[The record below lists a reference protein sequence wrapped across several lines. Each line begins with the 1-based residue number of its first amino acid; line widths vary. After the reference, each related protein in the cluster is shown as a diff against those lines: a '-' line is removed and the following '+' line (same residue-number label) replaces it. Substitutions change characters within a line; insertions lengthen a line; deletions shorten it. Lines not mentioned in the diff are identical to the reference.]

1 MNNHYKT
8 RADIAVAREIIS
20 SPGDTLAEHLEYT
33 AMTQTELAERM
44 GRPKKTINEII
55 QGKAQITPETALQ
68 LERVVG
74 IPADF
79 WIERERRYRLQ
90 LAEIN
95 EAEKRITYAEW
106 AKKFPCKEMK
116 AKGWINFDGNVTNAI
131 NALLSF
137 FNVASPDVYENF
149 YHGQVYATA
158 YRMSEK
164 NSKDP
169 YSVAA
174 WLRQG
179 ERQAELLQV
188 PNFDRKA
195 FEATLQEIKKLVISG
210 NDDFFPVLQELCC
223 KTGVKVVHTPCLP
236 KAPLHGSTR
245 WVKGN
250 PLIQL
255 SNRLNRNDIFWFTF
269 FHEAAHI
276 LKHNKKDVFVEGME
290 YSCDGK
296 EKEAEANAFAEECLM
311 SRKEEKEIM
320 LSGGFEKEDIQRFA
334 TKIGTHPAI
343 VAGRLANRG
352 VMKQHEGNVYGF
364 YKKVE
369 LKG

>member
-1 MNNHYKT
+1 MYKT
-8 RADIAVAREIIS
+8 IEDIAIAREIIS
-20 SPGDTLAEHLEYT
+20 CPGDTLAEHIEFT
-33 AMTQTELAERM
+33 GMSQAELAERM

-74 IPADF
+74 IPATF
-79 WIERERRYRLQ
+79 WINLERNYRLR
-90 LAEIN
+90 LAEID
-95 EAEKRITYAEW
+95 EAETLVQAKEW
-106 AKKFPCKEMK
+106 AKRFPCNAMK
-116 AKGWINFDGNVTNAI
+116 VKGWIAFDGSSANAGK
-131 NALLSF
+131 ALLSF
-137 FNVASPDVYENF
+137 FNVASPEVYEKF

-169 YSVAA
+169 YAVAA

-188 PNFDRKA
+188 PAFDRSA
-195 FEATLQEIKKLVISG
+195 FEKTLMEIKKLVMSG
-210 NDDFFPVLQELCC
+210 ADDFFPELQELCRQS
-223 KTGVKVVHTPCLP
+223 GVKVVHTPCLP
-236 KAPLHGSTR
+236 KALLHGSTR

-276 LKHNKKDVFVEGME
+276 IKHNKKDVFVEGMD
-290 YSCDGK
+290 YACDGK
-296 EKEAEANAFAEECLM
+296 EKEAEADTFAEECLM
-311 SRKEEKEIM
+311 SRKEEKEVM
-320 LSGGFEKEDIQRFA
+320 ESGLFDKQDIKRFA
-334 TKIGTHPAI
+334 EKFGTHPAI

-352 VMKQHEGNVYGF
+352 VMKPHIGTVYGF

>member
-1 MNNHYKT
+1 MYKT
-8 RADIAVAREIIS
+8 KEDIAIAREIIS
-20 SPGDTLAEHLEYT
+20 CPGDTLAEHLEYT
-33 AMTQTELAERM
+33 GMTQAELAERM

-68 LERVVG
+68 LERVVS

-79 WIERERRYRLQ
+79 WMELERRYRLR
-90 LAEIN
+90 LAEID
-95 EAEKRITYAEW
+95 EAETLLQAKEW
-106 AKKFPCKEMK
+106 ANRFPCKAMK
-116 AKGWINFDGNVTNAI
+116 NKGWIAFDGSSANAGK
-131 NALLSF
+131 ALLSF
-137 FNVASPDVYENF
+137 FNVASPEVYETF

-169 YSVAA
+169 YAVTA

-179 ERQAELLQV
+179 ERQAETLQV
-188 PNFDRKA
+188 PDFDRKA
-195 FEATLQEIKKLVISG
+195 FEAILQEIKKLVISG
-210 NDDFFPVLQELCC
+210 TDDFFPELQEQCR
-223 KTGVKVVHTPCLP
+223 KAGVKVVHTPCLP

-245 WVKGN
+245 WVKGI

-290 YSCDGK
+290 YSCNGK
-296 EKEAEANAFAEECLM
+296 EKEAEANDFAEEILM
-311 SRKEEKEIM
+311 SRQQEKEFIE
-320 LSGGFEKEDIQRFA
+320 SGSFKKDDIRRFA
-334 TKIGTHPAI
+334 AKIGTHPAI
-343 VAGRLANRG
+343 VTGRLANRR
-352 VMKQHEGNVYGF
+352 VLKQQMGNVYGF
-364 YKKVE
+364 FKNVE

>member
-1 MNNHYKT
+1 MYKT
-8 RADIAVAREIIS
+8 MEDIAIAREIIS
-20 SPGDTLAEHLEYT
+20 CPGDTLAEHIEFT
-33 AMTQTELAERM
+33 GMSQAELAERM

-74 IPADF
+74 IPATF
-79 WIERERRYRLQ
+79 WINLERNYRLR
-90 LAEIN
+90 LAEID
-95 EAEKRITYAEW
+95 EAETLMQAKEW
-106 AKKFPCKEMK
+106 AKRFPCNAMK
-116 AKGWINFDGNVTNAI
+116 AKGWITFEGGSANAGK
-131 NALLSF
+131 ALLSF
-137 FNVASPDVYENF
+137 FNVASFEVYEKF

-188 PNFDRKA
+188 PDFDRST
-195 FEATLQEIKKLVISG
+195 FEKTLQEIKKLVISCA
-210 NDDFFPVLQELCC
+210 DDFFPELQELCR
-223 KTGVKVVHTPCLP
+223 KAGVKVVHTPCLP

-245 WVKGN
+245 WMKGN

-269 FHEAAHI
+269 FHETAHI

-296 EKEAEANAFAEECLM
+296 EKETEADTFAEECLM
-311 SRKEEKEIM
+311 SCRQI
-320 LSGGFEKEDIQRFA
+320 DA
-334 TKIGTHPAI
+334 
-343 VAGRLANRG
+343 V
-352 VMKQHEGNVYGF
+352 VME
-364 YKKVE
+364 
-369 LKG
+369 

>member
-1 MNNHYKT
+1 MYRT
-8 RADIAVAREIIS
+8 EEDIAIARELLPC
-20 SPGDTLAEHLEYT
+20 PGDTLSEHIEYT
-33 AMTQTELAERM
+33 SMTQAELADRM

-55 QGKAQITPETALQ
+55 QGKAQITPETAIQ

-79 WIERERRYRLQ
+79 WLELERRYRLK
-90 LAEIN
+90 LAEID
-95 EAEKRITYAEW
+95 EADTLLQAKEW
-106 AKKFPCKEMK
+106 AKRFPCKEMK
-116 AKGWINFDGNVTNAI
+116 AKGWIAFDGSSANAGK
-131 NALLSF
+131 ALLSF
-137 FNVASPDVYENF
+137 FNVASPEVYETF

-169 YSVAA
+169 YAVAA

-188 PNFDRKA
+188 PDFDRNA
-195 FEATLQEIKKLVISG
+195 FVETLQEIKKLVISG
-210 NDDFFPVLQELCC
+210 ADDFFPELQELCR
-223 KTGVKVVHTPCLP
+223 KAGVKVVHTPCLP

-276 LKHNKKDVFVEGME
+276 LKHNKKDVFVEGMD
-290 YSCDGK
+290 YSCNGK
-296 EKEAEANAFAEECLM
+296 EKEAEADSFAEECLM
-311 SRKEEKEIM
+311 SRKEEKEIVE
-320 LSGGFEKEDIQRFA
+320 SGAFEKQDIQRFA

-352 VMKQHEGNVYGF
+352 VMKQHIGNVYGF

>member
-1 MNNHYKT
+1 MYRT
-8 RADIAVAREIIS
+8 EEDISIARELLP
-20 SPGDTLAEHLEYT
+20 SPGDTLSEHIEYT
-33 AMTQTELAERM
+33 SMTQAELADRM

-55 QGKAQITPETALQ
+55 QGKAQITPETAIQ

-79 WIERERRYRLQ
+79 WLELERRYRLK
-90 LAEIN
+90 LAEID
-95 EAEKRITYAEW
+95 EADTLLQAKEW
-106 AKKFPCKEMK
+106 AKRFPCKEMK
-116 AKGWINFDGNVTNAI
+116 AKGWIAFDGSSANAGK
-131 NALLSF
+131 ALLSF
-137 FNVASPDVYENF
+137 FNVASPEVYETF

-169 YSVAA
+169 YAVAA

-188 PNFDRKA
+188 PDFDRNA
-195 FEATLQEIKKLVISG
+195 FVETLQEIKKLVISG
-210 NDDFFPVLQELCC
+210 ADDFFPELQELCR
-223 KTGVKVVHTPCLP
+223 KAGVKVVHTPCLP

-290 YSCDGK
+290 YSCNGK
-296 EKEAEANAFAEECLM
+296 EKEAEADSFAEECLM
-311 SRKEEKEIM
+311 SRKEEKEIVE
-320 LSGGFEKEDIQRFA
+320 SGAFEKQDIQRFA

-352 VMKQHEGNVYGF
+352 VMKQHIGNVYGF

>member
-1 MNNHYKT
+1 MYRT
-8 RADIAVAREIIS
+8 EEDIAIARELLPC
-20 SPGDTLAEHLEYT
+20 PGDTLSEHIEYT
-33 AMTQTELAERM
+33 SMTQAELADRM

-55 QGKAQITPETALQ
+55 QGKAQITPETAIQ

-79 WIERERRYRLQ
+79 WLELERRYRLK
-90 LAEIN
+90 LAEID
-95 EAEKRITYAEW
+95 EAETLLQAKEW
-106 AKKFPCKEMK
+106 AKRFPCKEMK
-116 AKGWINFDGNVTNAI
+116 AKGWIAFDGSSANAGK
-131 NALLSF
+131 ALLSF
-137 FNVASPDVYENF
+137 FNVASPEVYETF

-169 YSVAA
+169 YAVAA

-188 PNFDRKA
+188 PDFDRNA
-195 FEATLQEIKKLVISG
+195 FVETLQEIKKLVISG
-210 NDDFFPVLQELCC
+210 ADDFFPELQELCR
-223 KTGVKVVHTPCLP
+223 KAGVKVVHTPCLP

-290 YSCDGK
+290 YSCNGK
-296 EKEAEANAFAEECLM
+296 EKEAEADSFAEECLM
-311 SRKEEKEIM
+311 SRKEEKEIVE
-320 LSGGFEKEDIQRFA
+320 SGAFEKQDIQRFA

-352 VMKQHEGNVYGF
+352 VMKQHIGNVYGF

>member
-1 MNNHYKT
+1 MKNNYKT
-8 RADIAVAREIIS
+8 KEDIAIAREIIS
-20 SPGDTLAEHLEYT
+20 CPGDTLAEQIEYT
-33 AMTQTELAERM
+33 GMSQAELAERM

-74 IPADF
+74 IPGSF
-79 WIERERRYRLQ
+79 WMNLEKLYRLR
-90 LAEIN
+90 LAEID
-95 EAEKRITYAEW
+95 EAETLLQAKEW
-106 AKKFPCKEMK
+106 AKKFPCKAMK
-116 AKGWINFDGNVTNAI
+116 DKGWIAFDGNSANAG

-137 FNVASPDVYENF
+137 FNVASPDVYEKF

-158 YRMSEK
+158 TSMSEK

-188 PNFDRKA
+188 PDFDKKA
-195 FEATLQEIKKLVISG
+195 FEATLQDIKKLAISG
-210 NDDFFPVLQELCC
+210 TDDFFPELQELCS
-223 KTGVKVVHTPCLP
+223 KAGVKVVHTPCLP

-296 EKEAEANAFAEECLM
+296 EKEAEANAFAEESLM

-352 VMKQHEGNVYGF
+352 VMKQHIGNVYGF

>member
-1 MNNHYKT
+1 MYRT
-8 RADIAVAREIIS
+8 EEDIAIARELLPC
-20 SPGDTLAEHLEYT
+20 PGDTLSEHIEYT
-33 AMTQTELAERM
+33 SMTQAELADRM

-55 QGKAQITPETALQ
+55 QGKAQITPETAIQ

-79 WIERERRYRLQ
+79 WLELERRYRLK
-90 LAEIN
+90 LAEID
-95 EAEKRITYAEW
+95 EADTLLQAKEW
-106 AKKFPCKEMK
+106 AKRFPCKEMK
-116 AKGWINFDGNVTNAI
+116 AKGWIAFDGSSANAGK
-131 NALLSF
+131 ALLSF
-137 FNVASPDVYENF
+137 FNVASPEVYETF

-169 YSVAA
+169 YAVAA

-188 PNFDRKA
+188 PDFDRNA
-195 FEATLQEIKKLVISG
+195 FVETLQEIKKLVISG
-210 NDDFFPVLQELCC
+210 ADDFFPELQELCR
-223 KTGVKVVHTPCLP
+223 KAGVKVVHTPCLP

-276 LKHNKKDVFVEGME
+276 LKHNKKDVFVECME

-296 EKEAEANAFAEECLM
+296 EKEVEANTFAEECLM

-320 LSGGFEKEDIQRFA
+320 LSGGFEKEDILRFA

-352 VMKQHEGNVYGF
+352 VMKQHIGNVYGF

>member
-1 MNNHYKT
+1 MYKT
-8 RADIAVAREIIS
+8 KEDIAIAREIIS
-20 SPGDTLAEHLEYT
+20 CPGDTLAEQIEYT
-33 AMTQTELAERM
+33 GMTQAELAERM

-79 WIERERRYRLQ
+79 WVERERRYRLK
-90 LAEIN
+90 LAEID
-95 EAEKRITYAEW
+95 EAETLLQAKEW
-106 AKKFPCKEMK
+106 AKRFPCNAMK
-116 AKGWINFDGNVTNAI
+116 AKGWIAFDGSSANAGK
-131 NALLSF
+131 ALLSF
-137 FNVASPDVYENF
+137 FNVASPEVYETF

-188 PNFDRKA
+188 PDFDRKA

-210 NDDFFPVLQELCC
+210 ADDFFPELQELCR
-223 KTGVKVVHTPCLP
+223 KAGVKVVHTPCLP

-245 WVKGN
+245 WMKGN

-269 FHEAAHI
+269 FHEAGHI
-276 LKHNKKDVFVEGME
+276 LKHNKKDVFIEGME

-320 LSGGFEKEDIQRFA
+320 VSGLFEKEDIQRFA

-352 VMKQHEGNVYGF
+352 VMKQREGNVYGF

>member
-1 MNNHYKT
+1 MYKT
-8 RADIAVAREIIS
+8 IEDIAIAREIIS
-20 SPGDTLAEHLEYT
+20 CPGDTLAEHIEFT
-33 AMTQTELAERM
+33 GMSQAELAERM

-74 IPADF
+74 IPATF
-79 WIERERRYRLQ
+79 WINLERNYRLR
-90 LAEIN
+90 LAEID
-95 EAEKRITYAEW
+95 EAETLVQAKEW
-106 AKKFPCKEMK
+106 AKRFPCNAMK
-116 AKGWINFDGNVTNAI
+116 VKGWIAFDGSSANAGK
-131 NALLSF
+131 ALLSF
-137 FNVASPDVYENF
+137 FNVASPEVYEKF

-169 YSVAA
+169 YAVAA

-188 PNFDRKA
+188 HAFDRSA
-195 FEATLQEIKKLVISG
+195 FEKTLMEIKKLVMSG
-210 NDDFFPVLQELCC
+210 ADDFFPELQELCRQS
-223 KTGVKVVHTPCLP
+223 GVKVVHTPCLP
-236 KAPLHGSTR
+236 KALLHGSTR

-276 LKHNKKDVFVEGME
+276 IKHNKKDVFVEGMD
-290 YSCDGK
+290 YACDGK
-296 EKEAEANAFAEECLM
+296 EKEAEADTFAEECLM
-311 SRKEEKEIM
+311 SRKEEKEVM
-320 LSGGFEKEDIQRFA
+320 ESGLFDKQDIKRFA
-334 TKIGTHPAI
+334 EKFGTHPAI

-352 VMKQHEGNVYGF
+352 VMKPHIGTVYGF